1 MTVAKPQMWSVYH
14 LWRSGQRDAH
24 TGKLALMG
32 LVPARYRADLDPDWA
47 SASGLGVDPGRR
59 NRLKPREADDRRLK
73 PWASK
78 RGARDAK

>member
-1 MTVAKPQMWSVYH
+1 
-14 LWRSGQRDAH
+14 
-24 TGKLALMG
+24 MG
-32 LVPARYRADLDPDWA
+32 LVPAHYRADLDPDWA

-59 NRLKPREADDRRLK
+59 NRLKAREADDRRLK